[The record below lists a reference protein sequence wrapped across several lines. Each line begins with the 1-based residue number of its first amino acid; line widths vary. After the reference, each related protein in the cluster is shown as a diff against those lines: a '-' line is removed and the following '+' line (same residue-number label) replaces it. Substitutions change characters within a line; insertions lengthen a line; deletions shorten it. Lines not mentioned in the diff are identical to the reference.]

1 MARSARRT
9 VRRASCRCPDCAEP
23 LLVAGIPGY
32 GRRGQFSKS
41 TGTFGNSAPRR
52 IFGQQNRHRRSTTQ
66 FIPRCTTQI
75 TFFPPKRYFSAQ
87 RHTTTISL
95 QSSEITS
102 FVLLRRSHNENHTQ
116 DRAGNQYFG
125 TESAIKEGRGL
136 RSSARTTKSRLRLD
150 TGETITPV
158 CGYVGK
164 HSARFVFKDCLRE
177 MWQMNKDMTNKGGY
191 FRSEARRHVLE
202 DILPHLPAELREAI
216 TPRHLCEEID
226 GETYEYFDSLW
237 LPSAT
242 DVFGN
247 DPDGWWKEE
256 TDSFQL
262 PIFKE
267 ERDRV
272 KEVPGNGTYPYW
284 LRSRAASGSTV
295 SCMWVLAA
303 RSAPATRSTR
313 LLAPGFDL

>member
-1 MARSARRT
+1 MKITRRT
-9 VRRASCRCPDCAEP
+9 E
-23 LLVAGIPGY
+23 
-32 GRRGQFSKS
+32 QE
-41 TGTFGNSAPRR
+41 
-52 IFGQQNRHRRSTTQ
+52 
-66 FIPRCTTQI
+66 
-75 TFFPPKRYFSAQ
+75 
-87 RHTTTISL
+87 ISI
-95 QSSEITS
+95 SE
-102 FVLLRRSHNENHTQ
+102 LK
-116 DRAGNQYFG
+116 A
-125 TESAIKEGRGL
+125 AIKEGRGL
-136 RSSARTTKSRLRLD
+136 EVIRPYDEITLTMD

-177 MWQMNKDMTNKGGY
+177 MWQMNKTMTNKGGY

-247 DPDGWWKEE
+247 APDGWWKEE

-262 PIFKE
+262 PIFKA

-272 KEVPGNGTYPYW
+272 
-284 LRSRAASGSTV
+284 
-295 SCMWVLAA
+295 
-303 RSAPATRSTR
+303 
-313 LLAPGFDL
+313 

>member
-1 MARSARRT
+1 MKITRRT
-9 VRRASCRCPDCAEP
+9 EQE
-23 LLVAGIPGY
+23 I
-32 GRRGQFSKS
+32 
-41 TGTFGNSAPRR
+41 N
-52 IFGQQNRHRRSTTQ
+52 
-66 FIPRCTTQI
+66 
-75 TFFPPKRYFSAQ
+75 
-87 RHTTTISL
+87 ISEL
-95 QSSEITS
+95 K
-102 FVLLRRSHNENHTQ
+102 
-116 DRAGNQYFG
+116 A
-125 TESAIKEGRGL
+125 AIKEGRGL
-136 RSSARTTKSRLRLD
+136 EVIRPHDEITLALD

-177 MWQMNKDMTNKGGY
+177 MWQSIFQSGESGIFTAKKTMTNKGGY

-262 PIFKE
+262 PIFKA

-284 LRSRAASGSTV
+284 LRSPLASYSASFV
-295 SCMWVLAA
+295 SVFTDGAVYGTNA
-303 RSAPATRSTR
+303 HYSYGF
-313 LLAPGFDL
+313 APGFDL

>member
-1 MARSARRT
+1 MKITRRT
-9 VRRASCRCPDCAEP
+9 EQE
-23 LLVAGIPGY
+23 I
-32 GRRGQFSKS
+32 
-41 TGTFGNSAPRR
+41 N
-52 IFGQQNRHRRSTTQ
+52 
-66 FIPRCTTQI
+66 
-75 TFFPPKRYFSAQ
+75 
-87 RHTTTISL
+87 ISEL
-95 QSSEITS
+95 K
-102 FVLLRRSHNENHTQ
+102 
-116 DRAGNQYFG
+116 A
-125 TESAIKEGRGL
+125 AIKEGRGL
-136 RSSARTTKSRLRLD
+136 EVIRPHDEITLTMD

-216 TPRHLCEEID
+216 TPRHICEEID

-262 PIFKE
+262 PIFKA

-284 LRSRAASGSTV
+284 LRSPFASSFTIFVFVGTGGTV
-295 SCMWVLAA
+295 SYNGANYS
-303 RSAPATRSTR
+303 RGF
-313 LLAPGFDL
+313 APGFDL

>member
-1 MARSARRT
+1 MKITRRT
-9 VRRASCRCPDCAEP
+9 EQE
-23 LLVAGIPGY
+23 I
-32 GRRGQFSKS
+32 
-41 TGTFGNSAPRR
+41 N
-52 IFGQQNRHRRSTTQ
+52 
-66 FIPRCTTQI
+66 
-75 TFFPPKRYFSAQ
+75 
-87 RHTTTISL
+87 ISEL
-95 QSSEITS
+95 K
-102 FVLLRRSHNENHTQ
+102 
-116 DRAGNQYFG
+116 A
-125 TESAIKEGRGL
+125 AIKEGRGL
-136 RSSARTTKSRLRLD
+136 EVIRPHDEITLALD

-177 MWQMNKDMTNKGGY
+177 MWQMNKTMTNKGGY

-256 TDSFQL
+256 TDSFQYL
-262 PIFKE
+262 FSK
-267 ERDRV
+267 R
-272 KEVPGNGTYPYW
+272 N
-284 LRSRAASGSTV
+284 
-295 SCMWVLAA
+295 
-303 RSAPATRSTR
+303 AT
-313 LLAPGFDL
+313 A

>member
-1 MARSARRT
+1 
-9 VRRASCRCPDCAEP
+9 
-23 LLVAGIPGY
+23 
-32 GRRGQFSKS
+32 
-41 TGTFGNSAPRR
+41 
-52 IFGQQNRHRRSTTQ
+52 
-66 FIPRCTTQI
+66 
-75 TFFPPKRYFSAQ
+75 
-87 RHTTTISL
+87 
-95 QSSEITS
+95 
-102 FVLLRRSHNENHTQ
+102 
-116 DRAGNQYFG
+116 
-125 TESAIKEGRGL
+125 
-136 RSSARTTKSRLRLD
+136 
-150 TGETITPV
+150 
-158 CGYVGK
+158 
-164 HSARFVFKDCLRE
+164 

-284 LRSRAASGSTV
+284 LRSPSASNSTGFVGV
-295 SCMWVLAA
+295 STGGAVSYYNAYY
-303 RSAPATRSTR
+303 SNGF
-313 LLAPGFDL
+313 APGFDL

>member
-1 MARSARRT
+1 MKITRRT
-9 VRRASCRCPDCAEP
+9 EQE
-23 LLVAGIPGY
+23 I
-32 GRRGQFSKS
+32 
-41 TGTFGNSAPRR
+41 N
-52 IFGQQNRHRRSTTQ
+52 
-66 FIPRCTTQI
+66 
-75 TFFPPKRYFSAQ
+75 
-87 RHTTTISL
+87 ISEL
-95 QSSEITS
+95 K
-102 FVLLRRSHNENHTQ
+102 
-116 DRAGNQYFG
+116 A
-125 TESAIKEGRGL
+125 AIKEGRGL
-136 RSSARTTKSRLRLD
+136 EVIRPHDEITLALD

-284 LRSRAASGSTV
+284 LRSPRASY
-295 SCMWVLAA
+295 
-303 RSAPATRSTR
+303 SAGFVHVDTDGAVNYANAIYSYGF
-313 LLAPGFDL
+313 APGFDL

>member
-1 MARSARRT
+1 MKITRRT
-9 VRRASCRCPDCAEP
+9 EQE
-23 LLVAGIPGY
+23 I
-32 GRRGQFSKS
+32 
-41 TGTFGNSAPRR
+41 N
-52 IFGQQNRHRRSTTQ
+52 
-66 FIPRCTTQI
+66 
-75 TFFPPKRYFSAQ
+75 
-87 RHTTTISL
+87 ISEL
-95 QSSEITS
+95 K
-102 FVLLRRSHNENHTQ
+102 
-116 DRAGNQYFG
+116 A
-125 TESAIKEGRGL
+125 AIKEGRGL
-136 RSSARTTKSRLRLD
+136 EVIRPHDEITLALD

-247 DPDGWWKEE
+247 DPEWMVEGRNR
-256 TDSFQL
+256 QL
-262 PIFKE
+262 PVAYFKE

-272 KEVPGNGTYPYW
+272 KERTPEMVHIRTGSVPRRPAFP
-284 LRSRAASGSTV
+284 RV
-295 SCMWVLAA
+295 SCLWMLTAWSPTATRTTRVALPPALICKIRNSKTSPAQCRGSSRKEA
-303 RSAPATRSTR
+303 RSYHEHRAYRRRVATISRISR
-313 LLAPGFDL
+313 L

>member
-1 MARSARRT
+1 
-9 VRRASCRCPDCAEP
+9 
-23 LLVAGIPGY
+23 
-32 GRRGQFSKS
+32 
-41 TGTFGNSAPRR
+41 
-52 IFGQQNRHRRSTTQ
+52 
-66 FIPRCTTQI
+66 
-75 TFFPPKRYFSAQ
+75 
-87 RHTTTISL
+87 
-95 QSSEITS
+95 
-102 FVLLRRSHNENHTQ
+102 
-116 DRAGNQYFG
+116 
-125 TESAIKEGRGL
+125 
-136 RSSARTTKSRLRLD
+136 
-150 TGETITPV
+150 
-158 CGYVGK
+158 
-164 HSARFVFKDCLRE
+164 

-272 KEVPGNGTYPYW
+272 KEVPGNGTYPWW
-284 LRSRAASGSTV
+284 LRSPYAS
-295 SCMWVLAA
+295 
-303 RSAPATRSTR
+303 RSARFVSVFTDGAVGNDSAYYSGGF
-313 LLAPGFDL
+313 APGFDL

>member
-1 MARSARRT
+1 MKITRRT
-9 VRRASCRCPDCAEP
+9 EQE
-23 LLVAGIPGY
+23 I
-32 GRRGQFSKS
+32 
-41 TGTFGNSAPRR
+41 N
-52 IFGQQNRHRRSTTQ
+52 
-66 FIPRCTTQI
+66 
-75 TFFPPKRYFSAQ
+75 
-87 RHTTTISL
+87 ISEL
-95 QSSEITS
+95 K
-102 FVLLRRSHNENHTQ
+102 
-116 DRAGNQYFG
+116 A
-125 TESAIKEGRGL
+125 AIKEGCGL
-136 RSSARTTKSRLRLD
+136 EVIRPHDEITLALD

-177 MWQMNKDMTNKGGY
+177 MWQMNKTMTNKGGY

-247 DPDGWWKEE
+247 GPDGWWKEE

-262 PIFKE
+262 PIFKA
-267 ERDRV
+267 ERDGAV
-272 KEVPGNGTYPYW
+272 DG
-284 LRSRAASGSTV
+284 SGAYYSFGF
-295 SCMWVLAA
+295 
-303 RSAPATRSTR
+303 
-313 LLAPGFDL
+313 APGFDL

>member
-1 MARSARRT
+1 MKITRRT
-9 VRRASCRCPDCAEP
+9 EQE
-23 LLVAGIPGY
+23 I
-32 GRRGQFSKS
+32 
-41 TGTFGNSAPRR
+41 N
-52 IFGQQNRHRRSTTQ
+52 
-66 FIPRCTTQI
+66 
-75 TFFPPKRYFSAQ
+75 
-87 RHTTTISL
+87 ISEL
-95 QSSEITS
+95 K
-102 FVLLRRSHNENHTQ
+102 
-116 DRAGNQYFG
+116 A
-125 TESAIKEGRGL
+125 AIKEGRGL
-136 RSSARTTKSRLRLD
+136 EVIRPHDEITLALD

-247 DPDGWWKEE
+247 DQDGWWKEE

-284 LRSRAASGSTV
+284 LRSPLASYSAYFVFVYADGTVKYRDVDRYHGVNINCPDAPYHSGLIDTVMDELYPITMPYMPADRAFKIYTEDFLVDPANGDYDTVGILYVITPSMDKVAINRYFKEAPNGFAEIDEAEYKERKEAAKARMEATDGSK
-295 SCMWVLAA
+295 
-303 RSAPATRSTR
+303 
-313 LLAPGFDL
+313 

>member
-1 MARSARRT
+1 MKITRRT
-9 VRRASCRCPDCAEP
+9 EQE
-23 LLVAGIPGY
+23 I
-32 GRRGQFSKS
+32 
-41 TGTFGNSAPRR
+41 N
-52 IFGQQNRHRRSTTQ
+52 
-66 FIPRCTTQI
+66 
-75 TFFPPKRYFSAQ
+75 
-87 RHTTTISL
+87 ISEL
-95 QSSEITS
+95 K
-102 FVLLRRSHNENHTQ
+102 
-116 DRAGNQYFG
+116 A
-125 TESAIKEGRGL
+125 AIKEGRGL
-136 RSSARTTKSRLRLD
+136 EVIRPHDEITLALD

-262 PIFKE
+262 PIFKA

-272 KEVPGNGTYPYW
+272 KEVPGMVHIRT
-284 LRSRAASGSTV
+284 GSV
-295 SCMWVLAA
+295 PRVPAVPRFSCVWVLTA
-303 RSAPATRSTR
+303 RSTATTRTTR
-313 LLAPGFDL
+313 LALPPALICKIRNSKTSPAQCRGSSRKEARSYHEHRAYRRR